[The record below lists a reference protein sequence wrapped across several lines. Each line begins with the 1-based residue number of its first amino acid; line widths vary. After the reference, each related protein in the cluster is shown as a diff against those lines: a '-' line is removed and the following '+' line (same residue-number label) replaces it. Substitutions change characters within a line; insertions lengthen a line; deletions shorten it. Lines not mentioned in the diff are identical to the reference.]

1 VHLINQELPGRN
13 YMDGQKPQGKSFD
26 ISKQEVWDAWL
37 KVKANKGAPG
47 MDGQSIEDFEA
58 DLKGNLYKIWNR
70 MSSGSYFPPPVKAVE
85 IPKAHGAG
93 TRILGVPTV
102 ADRVAQTVAAARLEE
117 IAEPKF
123 HDNYYGYRPGRSAL
137 DAAGKCRERCWQ
149 YDWVIDLDIRKFF
162 DSVPWDL
169 IVKAVEANTTLPWVI
184 LYVKRWLAAPIVMP
198 GGSLAQRDRGTPQG
212 SAVSPVL
219 ANLFLHYA
227 LDTWMA
233 GKFPSVPFE
242 RYVDD
247 AVVHCRSERQAK
259 MVRGALEER
268 LGQVGLMLHP
278 DKTRI
283 VYCKDGKRRGS
294 HEHTSFT
301 FLGFTFRAR
310 AMRSRHGNVFTG
322 FGPAISKDALKKIS
336 AEVRSWRLHTHTT
349 LTEKDLARWI
359 NPVIQGWMNYYG
371 MFYKTAL
378 YPLLRR
384 INGYLMRW
392 LRKKYKRL
400 RTFKKAHAAWERVTA
415 QHPRFYAQWQWVH
428 AFWQ

>member
-1 VHLINQELPGRN
+1 
-13 YMDGQKPQGKSFD
+13 MDGQKPQGKSFE

-47 MDGQSIEDFEA
+47 GDGQSIEDFEA

-102 ADRVAQTVAAARLEE
+102 ADRIAQTVAAARLEK

-123 HDNYYGYRPGRSAL
+123 HDNSYGYRPGRSAL
-137 DAAGKCRERCWQ
+137 DAAGECRERCWR

-184 LYVKRWLAAPIVMP
+184 LYVKRWLAAPVLMP
-198 GGSLAQRDRGTPQG
+198 DGSLAQRDRGTPQG

-227 LDTWMA
+227 FDMWMA

-259 MVRGALEER
+259 MVLAALEER
-268 LGQVGLMLHP
+268 LGQVGLSLHP
-278 DKTRI
+278 DKTRV

-294 HEHTSFT
+294 HEHVSFT

-310 AMRSRHGNVFTG
+310 GMRSRHGNVFTG
-322 FGPAISKDALKKIS
+322 FGPAVSKDALKKMS
-336 AEVRSWRLHTHTT
+336 AEVRSWRLHTRTT

-371 MFYKTAL
+371 RFYKTAL

-384 INGYLMRW
+384 INGYLVRW
-392 LRKKYKRL
+392 LRKKYRRL
-400 RTFKKAHAAWERVTA
+400 RAFKKAHAAWERVTS
-415 QHPRFYAQWQWVH
+415 QYPRFFAQWQWVH
-428 AFWQ
+428 GFWQ

>member
-1 VHLINQELPGRN
+1 
-13 YMDGQKPQGKSFD
+13 MDGQKPQGKSFD

-47 MDGQSIEDFEA
+47 VDGQSIEDFEA
-58 DLKGNLYKIWNR
+58 DLKGNLYKVWNR

-123 HDNYYGYRPGRSAL
+123 HDDSYGYRPGRSAL
-137 DAAGKCRERCWQ
+137 DAAGKCRERCWRH
-149 YDWVIDLDIRKFF
+149 DWVIDLDIRKFF

-169 IVKAVEANTTLPWVI
+169 IVKAVEANTPLPWVI
-184 LYVKRWLAAPIVMP
+184 LYVKRWLAAPILMP
-198 GGSLAQRDRGTPQG
+198 DGSLAQRDRGTPQG

-247 AVVHCRSERQAK
+247 AVVHCRSERQAR
-259 MVRGALEER
+259 MVLAALEER
-268 LGQVGLMLHP
+268 MGQVGLMLHP

-310 AMRSRHGNVFTG
+310 AMRSRYGYVFTG

-336 AEVRSWRLHTHTT
+336 AEVRSWRLHTRTT

-371 MFYKTAL
+371 EFYKTAL
-378 YPLLRR
+378 YPLFRR

-400 RTFKKAHAAWERVTA
+400 RAFTKAHAAWERVTA
-415 QHPRFYAQWQWVH
+415 QHPRFFAQWQWVH
-428 AFWQ
+428 GFWQ